1 MFVGFFGC
9 FCRVVCLFLLYCL
22 TFVCFCWFSV
32 EFLLLLGCSL
42 VFVGFFV
49 CLFRQQ
55 PLLQVQLR
63 VLQPWE
69 AQRQEQGRQQGQELA
84 WVALPILKVPGQK
97 WPHHT

>member
-1 MFVGFFGC
+1 MFESWSRNFFAWV
-9 FCRVVCLFLLYCL
+9 FVCLGSRLEGRSNLAFAGFHVRILESEFFCL
-22 TFVCFCWFSV
+22 
-32 EFLLLLGCSL
+32 
-42 VFVGFFV
+42 GF

-63 VLQPWE
+63 VLQPWGP
-69 AQRQEQGRQQGQELA
+69 QRQEQGRQQGQELA

>member
-1 MFVGFFGC
+1 MD
-9 FCRVVCLFLLYCL
+9 LFLAAGLK
-22 TFVCFCWFSV
+22 
-32 EFLLLLGCSL
+32 EDPILLLLGSRFESWSCNFFCW
-42 VFVGFFV
+42 VF

-63 VLQPWE
+63 VLQPWG